1 MAGTYS
7 SIHFKYGFLFM
18 ASSLYCLTASH
29 VFLQYAQN
37 SSFNLLGGFVGL
49 AFSLSL
55 AALLSAKLR
64 FKNTRLTFALQV
76 LGLMVLPYFD
86 MFQIALFQIR
96 FSLESVLFY
105 FLFIKLMGLVIEKR
119 RNISLLEASKVES
132 RDAR

>member
-18 ASSLYCLTASH
+18 ASSLYCLVVSAC
-29 VFLQYAQN
+29 FLRYAQN
-37 SSFNLLGGFVGL
+37 SSFNIFGGFWGL
-49 AFSLSL
+49 VLSCSL
-55 AALLSAKLR
+55 AVLLSTKLH

-76 LGLMVLPYFD
+76 LGLMVLPCID
-86 MFQIALFQIR
+86 VFQIALFQIR

-119 RNISLLEASKVES
+119 RNISLLGASKVEG

>member
-1 MAGTYS
+1 MTGAHS
-7 SIHFKYGFLFM
+7 PKQFKDGFLVIGCL
-18 ASSLYCLTASH
+18 LYCLAASH
-29 VFLQYAQN
+29 AFLQYAQN

-64 FKNTRLTFALQV
+64 FKNTKLTFILQV
-76 LGLMVLPYFD
+76 MGLMLLPYFD
-86 MFQIALFQIR
+86 MFQIAIFQIR

-119 RNISLLEASKVES
+119 RNISLLGASTVES